1 MLVRLVVFDLDGTL
15 IDSRRDLA
23 DSANLML
30 ASYGA
35 SSLTE
40 EEIGRMVGS
49 GAAQLVARALR
60 RADVT
65 ATLEEAL
72 ARFLHIY
79 NERLTVHTRPYAGV
93 PEMLGRLTRE
103 NAKLALLTNKPLEAS
118 VRILQTFGL
127 NGYFQE
133 SIGGDGP
140 WPRKPAPDALRRL
153 MENALEG
160 PASTVLVGDSEIDLQ
175 TARNAGV
182 RICFASYGFGYS
194 EKLLYQ
200 VHDEDLIADTAARIP
215 EVLGIGG
222 HSRV

>member
-1 MLVRLVVFDLDGTL
+1 MLARLIVFDLDGTL

-40 EEIGRMVGS
+40 EEIGSMVGS

-60 RADVT
+60 RAGVT
-65 ATLEEAL
+65 ATLAEAL
-72 ARFLHIY
+72 ARFLLIY

-140 WPRKPAPDALRRL
+140 WPRKPAPDGLRRL

-194 EKLLYQ
+194 EKLLHQ

-215 EVLGIGG
+215 KVLGIGS